1 MPLYEYHCLD
11 CGPFDLWRS
20 MAESSVP
27 APCQQCH
34 APAAR
39 VLSAVAQV
47 RGRGRARP
55 TVEPRLVKRNLDPPP
70 AAAQKPHAHAAD
82 RPWMIGH

>member
-1 MPLYEYHCLD
+1 MPIYEYDCPA
-11 CGPFDLWRS
+11 CGPFDLWRP
-20 MAESSVP
+20 MADSSSP
-27 APCQQCH
+27 APCQQCN

-47 RGRGRARP
+47 RGLGRSRP
-55 TVEPRLVKRNLDPPP
+55 AAEPRLVKRNLDPPP
-70 AAAQKPHAHAAD
+70 APPKKPHTHAAD